1 MSRDL
6 YSLLKQNNSYLQE
19 AFKHYSL
26 AAHDEGL
33 RKFLNSMQSQEKSQ
47 QETVDEHAAELSS
60 CSAQTKT
67 ITALVSQI
75 SDISIALEE
84 LTRLPRLKYLEH
96 MLKIGEYTGRLYFE
110 CEAVC
115 QSHRLKEL
123 LHSLYEEEKRHV
135 ALLEDRFE
143 LEQLL

>member
-6 YSLLKQNNSYLQE
+6 YSLLKQHNSYLQD
-19 AFKHYSL
+19 AYKHYSL
-26 AAHDEGL
+26 AVQDEGF
-33 RKFLNSMQSQEKSQ
+33 RKFLNSMRSQERSQ

-60 CSAQTKT
+60 CSVQVQTVVDL
-67 ITALVSQI
+67 ISRI

-84 LTRLPRLKYLEH
+84 LTQLHRLKYLEH
-96 MLKIGEYTGRLYFE
+96 MLEMGKYTGQLYYE
-110 CEAVC
+110 SEAVC
-115 QSHRLKEL
+115 QSLRLKEL
-123 LHSLYEEEKRHV
+123 LHSLYEEEKRHI